1 VCVLA
6 QHVGTAWVVA
16 GVEPQ
21 DIPRDTR
28 GGKTSTAAWV
38 FWPTRFHAS
47 EGLRLLDAQARRAPL
62 SCPGWSPELNRK
74 TLGVPA

>member
-1 VCVLA
+1 MLA
-6 QHVGTAWVVA
+6 QHFGTAWVVA

-21 DIPRDTR
+21 DTPRVTR
-28 GGKTSTAAWV
+28 DGKTSAAACV

-47 EGLRLLDAQARRAPL
+47 EGLRLLDAQARRTPPA
-62 SCPGWSPELNRK
+62 CPGWSPELNRK